1 MHLFKIF
8 ESHTQNNLQQAKSMA
23 KRPDAC
29 CLCNV
34 TFDLYNM
41 VSEAGD
47 QFQQE
52 TGYTT
57 PSSLEEGNIQQRN

>member
-1 MHLFKIF
+1 
-8 ESHTQNNLQQAKSMA
+8 MA

-41 VSEAGD
+41 DSEAGD